1 MEVTMKRFIAI
12 PILAIC
18 ALLIGSAA
26 ITTNT
31 TTAASAAVD
40 NLSPETNREL
50 ALARAATAKYH
61 DFELADEYSFLACV
75 PGEGFEFVNWS
86 LVDCNFDI
94 EHPEALHYIPQGD
107 KMKLVGVEYVIPV
120 ACTATAPEGFTG
132 DDDEWEFMA
141 EGLPI
146 WALRAA
152 IWFPNPEG
160 MFEEHNPRIPDVCP

>member
-1 MEVTMKRFIAI
+1 MKRLLVI

-31 TTAASAAVD
+31 TSAASAAVD

-50 ALARAATAKYH
+50 ARARNATAKYH
-61 DFELADEYSFLACV
+61 DFAQADADTYSFLACV
-75 PGEGFEFVNWS
+75 PGEGLEFVNWS
-86 LVDCNFDI
+86 LVDCNFEI
-94 EHPEALHYIPQGD
+94 EHPEALHYVPQGNG
-107 KMKLVGVEYVIPV
+107 MKLVGVEYVIPV

-132 DDDEWEFMA
+132 SDDEWEFMA

-146 WALRAA
+146 WSLRVAL
-152 IWFPNPEG
+152 WLPNPDG
-160 MFEEHNPRIPDVCP
+160 MFKEKNPRIPAVCP